1 MFTSKLMVNLNLH
14 HNFTDNA
21 ISQYSFYDDLNRLN
35 TTYGNVV
42 KSHQTGV
49 NAYVNYLLTKD
60 TRLFLNGGTNY
71 TDLRSNALAQSNNGW
86 SANAMLGLQQTLPW
100 DLKLS
105 AFAITSTKSYNLQGW
120 SGGFNLLTATLSKSL
135 LKDKLNLSV
144 SGLMGLNSGGNIN
157 IETYSRGKDF
167 SSYNNIKV
175 PIYGVTFTVSYT
187 FGNSKIRAKQH
198 TTRVENDFIEQ
209 QLQGEMLNSIGSET
223 K

>member
-1 MFTSKLMVNLNLH
+1 
-14 HNFTDNA
+14 
-21 ISQYSFYDDLNRLN
+21 
-35 TTYGNVV
+35 
-42 KSHQTGV
+42 
-49 NAYVNYLLTKD
+49 
-60 TRLFLNGGTNY
+60 
-71 TDLRSNALAQSNNGW
+71 
-86 SANAMLGLQQTLPW
+86 MLGLQQTLPW